1 MLKPYSN
8 LRDTFCYSCRTNVP
22 VVRDFLP
29 KNWRWVFYVVG
40 RTRDGREVK
49 AHIPLCPQCHNKGLW
64 RV

>member
-22 VVRDFLP
+22 VVKDLLP
-29 KNWRWVFYVVG
+29 ENWRWVFYVVG
-40 RTRDGREVK
+40 RTRDGQDVK
-49 AHIPLCPQCHNKGLW
+49 AHIALCPQCHNKGLW